1 MSLSKQIVIVAILAA
16 VGAAGY
22 YSWPL
27 AGTETA
33 VSKAKTDAGRKPGVV
48 EAAAVSLRRLDRVIE
63 AVGTTRAV
71 RSVEIAP
78 LSAGRVVEAR
88 LSQGTE
94 VKARSLLLAL
104 DSVIEEADVVEAKA
118 RLEEASRALQRS
130 DSLKQSSGMSQA
142 AIDSL
147 KAQVK
152 IAHAEL
158 ERANKRLDDR
168 FLRAPF
174 AGFISFSDIETGSR
188 VKAGEVVAV
197 VDDLSGVLVEFSVPE
212 DLFGTLQTGNQLKA
226 SAASFPGREFAGN
239 IDAIDT
245 RVDTGSRSFK
255 VRGFIANT
263 DRALPAGMFMHVSIA
278 VDEREA
284 LVVPEEALVIDEG
297 QPFVF
302 ALVPAKKPKLYRV
315 EKRDVA
321 IGRRGYGYVELT
333 RGVAPGDE
341 VVTRGIQKVRPGAV
355 VKKREAKTAEGSG
368 ETTPAGSSS

>member
-1 MSLSKQIVIVAILAA
+1 MSLSKQIVIVVILAA
-16 VGAAGY
+16 VGAVGY

-27 AGTETA
+27 AGTEIA
-33 VSKAKTDAGRKPGVV
+33 LSKAKTSAGRKPGVV
-48 EAAAVSLRRLDRVIE
+48 EAVAVSLRRLDRVIE

-78 LSAGRVVEAR
+78 LSAGRVVESR
-88 LSQGTE
+88 LSQGAE

-130 DSLKQSSGMSQA
+130 DSLRQSSGMSQA
-142 AIDSL
+142 TIDSL
-147 KAQVK
+147 KAQAK
-152 IAHAEL
+152 IARAEL

-168 FLRAPF
+168 FLRAAF
-174 AGFISFSDIETGSR
+174 AGFISFSDIESGSR
-188 VKAGEVVAV
+188 IKAGEVVAV
-197 VDDLSGVLVEFSVPE
+197 LDDLSGVLVEFSVPE
-212 DLFGTLQTGNQLKA
+212 DLFGTLQTGDQLKA
-226 SAASFPGREFAGN
+226 HAASFPGREFAGT

-245 RVDTGSRSFK
+245 RVDTASRSFK
-255 VRGFIANT
+255 VRGFIENT

-278 VDEREA
+278 MDESDA

-315 EKRDVA
+315 EKRDVV
-321 IGRRGYGYVELT
+321 IGRRGYGFVELT

>member
-1 MSLSKQIVIVAILAA
+1 MVAVILAA

-27 AGTETA
+27 AGSESA
-33 VSKAKTDAGRKPGVV
+33 SSKANTSPPRKPGVV
-48 EAAAVSLRRLDRVIE
+48 EASTASMQRIDRVIE

-78 LSAGRVVEAR
+78 LSAGRVVESR
-88 LSQGTE
+88 LSHATE
-94 VKARSLLLAL
+94 VKAQSVLLAL

-130 DSLKQSSGMSQA
+130 DSLKQSSAMSQA
-142 AIDSL
+142 TIDSL
-147 KAQVK
+147 KAQTK
-152 IAHAEL
+152 IARAQL
-158 ERANKRLDDR
+158 ERANKRLNDR

-174 AGFISFSDIETGSR
+174 AGFISLSDIETGSR

-197 VDDLSGVLVEFSVPE
+197 LDDLSGVLVEFSVPE
-212 DLFGTLQTGNQLKA
+212 DLFGTLGTGDTLKA
-226 SAASFPGREFAGN
+226 RAASFPGREFSGT

-245 RVDTGSRSFK
+245 RVDTASRSFK
-255 VRGFIANT
+255 VRGFIENT

-278 VDEREA
+278 VEESEA
-284 LVVPEEALVIDEG
+284 LIVPEEALVIDEG

-302 ALVPAKKPKLYRV
+302 ALVPDKKPELYRV
-315 EKRDVA
+315 EKREVS

-355 VKKREAKTAEGSG
+355 VKKRKTKTAGGSV
-368 ETTPAGSSS
+368 TPDSANSNS

>member
-1 MSLSKQIVIVAILAA
+1 MSFSRQIIIVAILAA

-27 AGTETA
+27 EATESA
-33 VSKAKTDAGRKPGVV
+33 SSKAKPSAVRKPISV
-48 EAAAVSLRRLDRVIE
+48 EASAASMQRIDRVVE

-78 LSAGRVVEAR
+78 LSAGRVVESR
-88 LSQGTE
+88 LSHTTE

-130 DSLKQSSGMSQA
+130 DSLKQSSSMSQA
-142 AIDSL
+142 TLDSL
-147 KAQVK
+147 KAQAK
-152 IAHAEL
+152 IARAQL
-158 ERANKRLDDR
+158 ERANKRLNDR

-174 AGFISFSDIETGSR
+174 SGFISFSEIETGSR

-197 VDDLSGVLVEFSVPE
+197 LDDLSGVLVEFSVPE
-212 DLFGTLQTGNQLKA
+212 DLFGTLKPGHALKA
-226 SAASFPGREFAGN
+226 RAASFPGREFAGT

-245 RVDTGSRSFK
+245 RIDTASRSFK

-263 DRALPAGMFMHVSIA
+263 DRALPAGMFMHVSIG
-278 VDEREA
+278 VDESEA
-284 LVVPEEALVIDEG
+284 LIVPEEAVVIDEG

-302 ALVPAKKPKLYRV
+302 ALVSTNTPKLYRV
-315 EKRDVA
+315 EKREVL

-333 RGVAPGDE
+333 HGVAPGDE
-341 VVTRGIQKVRPGAV
+341 VVTRGIQKVRSGTM
-355 VKKREAKTAEGSG
+355 VKKRKAKTAGVSD
-368 ETTPAGSSS
+368 TANSAGSSS

>member
-1 MSLSKQIVIVAILAA
+1 MRFSRQIIIVAILAA

-27 AGTETA
+27 AETESA
-33 VSKAKTDAGRKPGVV
+33 SSKAKPSAVRKPISV
-48 EAAAVSLRRLDRVIE
+48 EASAASMQRIDRIVE

-78 LSAGRVVEAR
+78 LSAGRVVESR
-88 LSQGTE
+88 LSHTTE

-130 DSLKQSSGMSQA
+130 DSLKQSSSMSQA
-142 AIDSL
+142 TLDSL
-147 KAQVK
+147 KAQAK
-152 IAHAEL
+152 IARAQL
-158 ERANKRLDDR
+158 ERANKRLNDR

-174 AGFISFSDIETGSR
+174 SGFISFSDIETGSR

-197 VDDLSGVLVEFSVPE
+197 LDDLSGVLVEFSVPE
-212 DLFGTLQTGNQLKA
+212 DLFGTLKPGHALKA
-226 SAASFPGREFAGN
+226 HAASFPGREFAGT

-245 RVDTGSRSFK
+245 RIDTASRSFK
-255 VRGFIANT
+255 VRGFIANI
-263 DRALPAGMFMHVSIA
+263 DRALPAGMFMHVSIG
-278 VDEREA
+278 VDESEA
-284 LVVPEEALVIDEG
+284 LIVPEEAVVIDEG

-302 ALVPAKKPKLYRV
+302 ALVPTKTPKLYRV
-315 EKRDVA
+315 EKREVS

-333 RGVAPGDE
+333 HGVAPGDE
-341 VVTRGIQKVRPGAV
+341 VVTRGIQKVRSGTM
-355 VKKREAKTAEGSG
+355 VKKRSSKTTGASD
-368 ETTPAGSSS
+368 TASSTGSSS